1 MKNKELKVGNAV
13 VAIKGDY
20 KDIYGE
26 ITELK
31 SNTYCIN
38 YGSEYGII
46 ELDKEDV
53 IAFYGLL
60 VRAE

>member
-26 ITELK
+26 ITEIK

-46 ELDKEDV
+46 
-53 IAFYGLL
+53 
-60 VRAE
+60 